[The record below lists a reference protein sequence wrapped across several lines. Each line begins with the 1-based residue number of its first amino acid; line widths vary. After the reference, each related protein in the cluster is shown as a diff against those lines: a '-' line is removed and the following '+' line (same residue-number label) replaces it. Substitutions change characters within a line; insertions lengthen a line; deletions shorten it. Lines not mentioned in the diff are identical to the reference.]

1 MDNLNNCGMK
11 PDYIRPEIKNIKSDG
26 HLKLKSELRRTNTN
40 TNNNL

>member
-1 MDNLNNCGMK
+1 MK

-40 TNNNL
+40 INLQINKDFLKL